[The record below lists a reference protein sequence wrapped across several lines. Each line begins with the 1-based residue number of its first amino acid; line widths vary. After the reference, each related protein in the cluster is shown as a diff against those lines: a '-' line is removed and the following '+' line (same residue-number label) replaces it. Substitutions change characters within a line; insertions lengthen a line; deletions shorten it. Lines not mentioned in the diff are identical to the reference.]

1 MLCRACKTN
10 YGNKAA
16 ELLACIF
23 LSKLI
28 VSVKK
33 AVVGLLNVRNVFCWS
48 NSQISLWWIIQVWED
63 WKVWIKNRVP
73 VIRKNVAPEYWMYVL
88 TDINPAD
95 VTTRLLSPNAFVSCE
110 MWWKDPEFL
119 HLENIDMSCHNFLRP
134 GEVSEEQK
142 VETVLLAGS
151 GKFFG
156 IGEVVVN
163 SRFRSL

>member
-63 WKVWIKNRVP
+63 WKVWIENRVP
-73 VIRKNVAPEYWMYVL
+73 VIRKNVAP
-88 TDINPAD
+88 
-95 VTTRLLSPNAFVSCE
+95 
-110 MWWKDPEFL
+110 
-119 HLENIDMSCHNFLRP
+119 
-134 GEVSEEQK
+134 
-142 VETVLLAGS
+142 
-151 GKFFG
+151 
-156 IGEVVVN
+156 
-163 SRFRSL
+163 